1 MDRIMDTLRR
11 LGTNFQRAMGRFMM
25 GRYGVDRLNMVILM
39 SGMVAAL
46 ASTLLRRTIVGMV
59 LWLFSYGCMFLA
71 IFRLLSRN
79 TYKRYQENRR
89 YLTLRDRF
97 RDRQNRYF
105 SCPNCR
111 QVVRIPRGKGKVA
124 ITCPKCRK
132 RFIKK
137 T

>member
-1 MDRIMDTLRR
+1 MDRIMDALQR
-11 LGTNFQRAMGRFMM
+11 LGTKFRLAMGRFMM
-25 GRYGVDRLNMVILM
+25 GRYGVDRLNMVILVV
-39 SGMVAAL
+39 GMVAGL
-46 ASTLLRRTIVGMV
+46 LSTFLRGSWVGLV
-59 LWLFSYGCMFLA
+59 LWLFSYGCMFWA

-105 SCPNCR
+105 SCPKCR

-124 ITCPKCRK
+124 ITCPKCRE